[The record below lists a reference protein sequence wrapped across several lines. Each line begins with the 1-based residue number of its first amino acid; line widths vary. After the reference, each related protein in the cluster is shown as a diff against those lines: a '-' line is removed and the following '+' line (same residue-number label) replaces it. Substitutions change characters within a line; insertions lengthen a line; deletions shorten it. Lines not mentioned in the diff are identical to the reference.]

1 MPTLNHRRGR
11 KQPCELSK
19 WLHLNPLEAGPWA
32 YKLHWLWATS
42 PWAGV
47 HASVAEGHTGPGR
60 DCSVATSHLII
71 LVAEGKDDAGGQTS
85 LGLDQL
91 VGCCCPV
98 DTSGSLCVFRPRL
111 SLPAKGV
118 RQFPGAWPAGSSGAR
133 EAGDWVRRAQPVPPA
148 MGRASG
154 AANPGQG
161 SRGPA
166 SREPRLA
173 CTQSCCLLAGQCP
186 GLPAAGSAVSG
197 STESVSSFIRLPA
210 HISCLMGSPCPS
222 SALASLP

>member
-1 MPTLNHRRGR
+1 M
-11 KQPCELSK
+11 
-19 WLHLNPLEAGPWA
+19 
-32 YKLHWLWATS
+32 
-42 PWAGV
+42 
-47 HASVAEGHTGPGR
+47 AEGYTGPGR

-71 LVAEGKDDAGGQTS
+71 PAAEGKDDAGGQPS

-98 DTSGSLCVFRPRL
+98 NTWGSLCVFCLRL
-111 SLPAKGV
+111 SLPAKGLC
-118 RQFPGAWPAGSSGAR
+118 QFPGAQPAGSSGAR
-133 EAGDWVRRAQPVPPA
+133 EADDWVQRAQPVPSA

-161 SRGPA
+161 SGGPA

-173 CTQSCCLLAGQCP
+173 CTQSCCLTAGQCP

-197 STESVSSFIRLPA
+197 SAESVSSFICLSV
-210 HISCLMGSPCPS
+210 HISCLMGTPCPLS
-222 SALASLP
+222 SLASLP

>member
-42 PWAGV
+42 PWAGA

-91 VGCCCPV
+91 VAAAVRWILRGPFVSSVLAYPFQPKASASSQERGLLGHRGRGKQATGC
-98 DTSGSLCVFRPRL
+98 GGLSLCLLLWEGPRGQQTRDR
-111 SLPAKGV
+111 GV
-118 RQFPGAWPAGSSGAR
+118 G
-133 EAGDWVRRAQPVPPA
+133 AQP
-148 MGRASG
+148 
-154 AANPGQG
+154 PGSQD
-161 SRGPA
+161 
-166 SREPRLA
+166 
-173 CTQSCCLLAGQCP
+173 
-186 GLPAAGSAVSG
+186 
-197 STESVSSFIRLPA
+197 
-210 HISCLMGSPCPS
+210 
-222 SALASLP
+222 